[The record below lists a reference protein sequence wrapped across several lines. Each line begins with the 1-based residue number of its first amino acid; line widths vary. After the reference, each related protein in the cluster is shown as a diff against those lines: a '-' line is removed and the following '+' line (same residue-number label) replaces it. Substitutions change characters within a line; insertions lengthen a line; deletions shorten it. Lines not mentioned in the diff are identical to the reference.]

1 MTAGRLL
8 RTCGTIVFDLDGTLV
23 DTLPDLTR
31 ALNDALSELG
41 ASPVPASLVRQSL
54 HGGLEASAAEA
65 MRYLSL
71 DPQVAASLTLA
82 YTRHYARVPVRDSQ
96 PYPGVQALLERL
108 ARDGTRLAVCTN
120 KPLVQ
125 AEAVLAATGLGGF
138 FPVVV
143 GADCCDRRKPDP
155 EHVRHTLARLS
166 SAPQDALMVGDSLAD
181 VRAAHGAG
189 VACLLHMTG
198 YGEVPCTE
206 PGVTERF
213 DSYLALLESMH

>member
-8 RTCGTIVFDLDGTLV
+8 RTRGTIVFDLDGTLV

-41 ASPVPASLVRQSL
+41 APPVPASLVRQSL

-71 DPQVAASLTLA
+71 DPQVAAPLTLA
-82 YTRHYARVPVRDSQ
+82 YTRHYAGVPVRDSH
-96 PYPGVQALLERL
+96 PYPGVPQLLARL

-120 KPLVQ
+120 KPLAQ
-125 AEAVLAATGLGGF
+125 AEAVLAATGLGDF

-143 GADCCDRRKPDP
+143 GADCCASRKPDP
-155 EHVRHTLARLS
+155 EPVRHVLARLGS
-166 SAPQDALMVGDSLAD
+166 TAQDALMVGDSLAD
-181 VRAAHGAG
+181 VRSAYGAG
-189 VACLLHMTG
+189 VACLLHAAG

-213 DSYLALLESMH
+213 VSFRELLASMG